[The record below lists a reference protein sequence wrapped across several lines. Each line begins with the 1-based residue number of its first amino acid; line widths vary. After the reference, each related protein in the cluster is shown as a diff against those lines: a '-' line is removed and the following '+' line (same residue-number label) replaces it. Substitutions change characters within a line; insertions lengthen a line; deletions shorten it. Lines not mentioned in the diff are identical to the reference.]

1 MSSGEIRRLQ
11 QDILQRRASEINRF
25 EPQNIDRARLLQSQF
40 LAGKVP
46 VSKKLLKEQKKK
58 KRKGRKAKN
67 LRSDVARMMKEQ
79 RAAEKGETRDIR
91 LTGEDGELQ
100 VVGQTEERR
109 IIGDPVDGRV
119 GANAG
124 SGLIPEI
131 DDRKI
136 QQQILD
142 REQRLEIE
150 DRREVLAIADRRQR
164 GRIEDRR
171 ATDDATFRR
180 LELQDRQR
188 PALEFTR
195 VADEQRQALAQ
206 QQADYQDQNQRQF
219 AAASDAILQQ
229 LEDRFGQGDAYL
241 AENRQRVE
249 ALEERERRRQEPVV
263 RPADYDSLILDASD
277 VRDDFSTGAGLTE
290 AVETP
295 IRAVDQSDDYD
306 EWASRY
312 TAKQEASSN
321 SVNVGYMESIKAK
334 MRGGS
339 SPPPLTPEDRPGS
352 GLRDDLENPSFYARP
367 SPSQARPST
376 PVEVDAPVGLTE
388 SAFDRAATT
397 AQEEV
402 SALSTGLDLPSPSPE
417 TRGSPAA
424 LGPSAPSRLT
434 STEEAFPGFD
444 SPEPER
450 LQQEDSVQPRILRGD
465 PEPIDRFGDFAPE
478 ADVSRSLQGQRR
490 VPVGVEAEGV
500 GQVEEEEES
509 P

>member
-25 EPQNIDRARLLQSQF
+25 EPQNIDRARLLQTQF

-79 RAAEKGETRDIR
+79 RAAEKGETRDK
-91 LTGEDGELQ
+91 D
-100 VVGQTEERR
+100 TEERR
-109 IIGDPVDGRV
+109 IIGDPV
-119 GANAG
+119 AAG

-131 DDRKI
+131 EDRKI

-142 REQRLEIE
+142 R
-150 DRREVLAIADRRQR
+150 RERVADRQQR
-164 GRIEDRR
+164 ERFQ
-171 ATDDATFRR
+171 TDDLVFRR

-219 AAASDAILQQ
+219 AAAFDAQRQQ

-249 ALEERERRRQEPVV
+249 ALEDRERRRQEPVV
-263 RPADYDSLILDASD
+263 RPADYDSLLLDASD
-277 VRDDFSTGAGLTE
+277 VRDDFSTAAGLTE

-295 IRAVDQSDDYD
+295 IRASSSKAQDRSALAD
-306 EWASRY
+306 EWTSQY

-321 SVNVGYMESIKAK
+321 RVDAGYIEAQREEIL
-334 MRGGS
+334 GGGE
-339 SPPPLTPEDRPGS
+339 PVPLTPQLQDRAGS
-352 GLRDDLENPSFYARP
+352 CLRADLDNPSFYARP
-367 SPSQARPST
+367 SPSQARPNT
-376 PVEVDAPVGLTE
+376 PELLTE

-402 SALSTGLDLPSPSPE
+402 SALSTGLDLPSISPE

-424 LGPSAPSRLT
+424 LGPSAPSKLT
-434 STEEAFPGFD
+434 STAEAFPGFD

-465 PEPIDRFGDFAPE
+465 PEAPDRFGDFASE
-478 ADVSRSLQGQRR
+478 GDVSRSLQGQRR
-490 VPVGVEAEGV
+490 VPVGVETEGA
-500 GQVEEEEES
+500 GQVEEEDS